1 MAKLAQCTCNVL
13 FEKRR
18 STAGT
23 EACYET
29 VILVAPVAELADT
42 PTGGEFEYRDR
53 GNKKCIEHL
62 GSTCLILQL
71 PLGAFVKNKKTCY
84 RVLGFLATSFLAL
97 TGITAN
103 AAEAPPP
110 PGITEGFVCSYN
122 PGKDRDDLL
131 AARDYYV
138 RQAAKANIDLGLS
151 VVMHQFK
158 GSAPFDF
165 LWLSMHQNLAAF
177 GAATD
182 AEAAAPELASVGTRF
197 DAVAT
202 CTANLGAIRGVFQ
215 DPSVMAE
222 DPSFVALNAC
232 SARGTMSP
240 GDIQDLR
247 GHINGALGS
256 LDSFKNV
263 FMFSIQP
270 ITTNANS
277 ADVYLFTAHDNTTGW
292 ANRMSELRAS
302 EAGQSLLRHFEKTME
317 CNTSLWNSERVI
329 GERQPAAS

>member
-1 MAKLAQCTCNVL
+1 M
-13 FEKRR
+13 
-18 STAGT
+18 
-23 EACYET
+23 
-29 VILVAPVAELADT
+29 
-42 PTGGEFEYRDR
+42 
-53 GNKKCIEHL
+53 
-62 GSTCLILQL
+62 
-71 PLGAFVKNKKTCY
+71 KNKKTYC
-84 RVLGFLATSFLAL
+84 RVLGFLATSIL
-97 TGITAN
+97 TLSGAIAN
-103 AAEAPPP
+103 AEEAPPP
-110 PGITEGFVCSYN
+110 PGITESFACSYN

-151 VVMHQFK
+151 VVLNQFK

-165 LWLSMHQNLAAF
+165 AWLTFHQNLAAF

-182 AEAAAPELASVGTRF
+182 AEAAAPELATVGARF

-202 CTANLGAIRGVFQ
+202 CTANLGAIRPVFQ
-215 DPSVMAE
+215 DRSAMAE
-222 DPSFVALNAC
+222 DPTFIALNAC
-232 SARGTMSP
+232 SARGTMSA

-247 GHINGALGS
+247 GHINGTLGS
-256 LDSFKNV
+256 MDSFKNV

-302 EAGQSLLRHFEKTME
+302 EAGQSLGRHFEKTME
-317 CNTSLWNSERVI
+317 CNTSLWQSERVI
-329 GERQPAAS
+329 GDAAPAGS